1 MLPNC
6 YYAHLSNKVFHILV
20 STFFKIIF
28 TLSKNLKLTFMKW
41 LSVNTG
47 SLNENFE
54 LWDDERKLAEIS
66 FTKGTRIARFVSSIS
81 RRIFFFEK
89 KGLLY
94 PKAIIKNEYG
104 IKMGKLKLGKQQAQN
119 GFLELDGKKYQYI
132 FNENNSGELN
142 VYDEIKNSTILT
154 CTFPLPT
161 QTQST
166 LKSTSFLD
174 SKLPSLLL
182 VLCWYAFQPNTLA
195 IK

>member
-1 MLPNC
+1 
-6 YYAHLSNKVFHILV
+6 
-20 STFFKIIF
+20 
-28 TLSKNLKLTFMKW
+28 MKW

-132 FNENNSGELN
+132 FNENTKESFIACL
-142 VYDEIKNSTILT
+142 
-154 CTFPLPT
+154 PLP
-161 QTQST
+161 
-166 LKSTSFLD
+166 
-174 SKLPSLLL
+174 
-182 VLCWYAFQPNTLA
+182 
-195 IK
+195 